1 VLETPLSEYEGLPCL
16 ALDGNRILFETGPRE
31 ALMGIDLK
39 VRAGHDAPAPTTIA
53 GVRFQ
58 GISDA

>member
-1 VLETPLSEYEGLPCL
+1 V
-16 ALDGNRILFETGPRE
+16 
-31 ALMGIDLK
+31 GIDLK

-58 GISDA
+58 GVAGA